1 MEIAKESYF
10 DVKYNSYRDVLEVN
24 KKKKGILK
32 KNKFIAGALGIT
44 LLCALANIYLIYK
57 FFDILFT
64 MGM

>member
-1 MEIAKESYF
+1 MEIAKENYF

-24 KKKKGILK
+24 KKKKG